1 MPQDERYF
9 RQIFSGELVKSDARA
24 DDKKYAF
31 NIHTPYYDLDLNHDG
46 NPEQIVFVK
55 KDGEDWI
62 EIFEQKNKESRKI
75 FGYRFETKGFDSELY
90 RIEFK
95 RLSPKTYAILMYYY
109 EGMNR
114 YIEMQ
119 STSRIYV
126 GTIDDDDLKTLSVFK
141 GPSFFEEHKSFKGH
155 YHLRNYEVLL
165 QDLNNDQ
172 VRELIIK
179 HNLTSQVFMYN
190 GNGSWK
196 GFNN

>member
-1 MPQDERYF
+1 MLKVGYDHFEITKRPPEVA
-9 RQIFSGELVKSDARA
+9 IC
-24 DDKKYAF
+24 DKKYAF

-95 RLSPKTYAILMYYY
+95 KLSPKTYVILMYYF
-109 EGMNR
+109 EGISR

-119 STSRIYV
+119 STARLYV
-126 GTIDDDDLKTLSVFK
+126 GTIDNDDLKTISVFK
-141 GPSFFEEHKSFKGH
+141 GPSFFEEKKFIYFGRKKKSFFA
-155 YHLRNYEVLL
+155 
-165 QDLNNDQ
+165 
-172 VRELIIK
+172 I
-179 HNLTSQVFMYN
+179 F
-190 GNGSWK
+190 
-196 GFNN
+196 F

>member
-9 RQIFSGELVKSDARA
+9 RQIFSGELIKGESRPE
-24 DDKKYAF
+24 DKKYSF

-55 KDGEDWI
+55 KDGEDWV
-62 EIFEQKNKESRKI
+62 EIFEQNNLEKKKI
-75 FGYRFETKGFDSELY
+75 FSYRFETKGFNSELY

-95 RLSPKTYAILMYYY
+95 KLSPKTYVILMYYF
-109 EGMNR
+109 EGISR

-119 STSRIYV
+119 STARLYV
-126 GTIDDDDLKTLSVFK
+126 GTIDNDDLKTISVFK
-141 GPSFFEEHKSFKGH
+141 GPSFFEEKKSLKGH
-155 YHLRNYEVLL
+155 YHRRNYEVYL

-172 VRELIIK
+172 VKELIIK
-179 HNLTSQVFMYN
+179 HNLMSQVFIYN
-190 GNGSWK
+190 GNGEWK